1 LRPMVLQYAAFF
13 NDLLRLTKR
22 LNPPRLW
29 NYLMIY
35 IGFWLS
41 RLSGRVVVL
50 GRPFAVSAEVA
61 AICNLRC
68 PECIVG
74 LGKTI
79 RESKKMDT
87 ALFEQILKK
96 HRRHSF
102 YTNLYFQGEPF
113 LNRDLHHLI
122 GMASRLGYYTSVS
135 TNGHFLDEMRCREII
150 DAGLDRL
157 IVSMDGLDQ
166 ETYAFYRRGG
176 SWQKVADGLAAMAR
190 VKKELGAPSPM
201 LVVQFL
207 VNRKNEAQIP
217 ALKYF
222 ARQQGADVVE
232 LKSMQVYGEEGASA
246 FLPGDE
252 RFNRYAAKGKRKKK
266 GPCFRLWSHAV
277 YTSDG
282 VLVPCCYDKVPQHP
296 LGKETG
302 EDLWFSPAMHAFRK
316 KVMTR
321 REDTGICSN
330 CNE

>member
-1 LRPMVLQYAAFF
+1 M
-13 NDLLRLTKR
+13 TKR
-22 LNPPRLW
+22 LNPLRIW

-35 IGFWLS
+35 AGFWLS
-41 RLSGRVVVL
+41 RLTQKVVVF
-50 GRPFAVSAEVA
+50 GRPFALSAEVA
-61 AICNLRC
+61 AVCNLRC
-68 PECIVG
+68 PECMVG
-74 LGKTI
+74 LGNTI
-79 RESKKMDT
+79 RESKKMD
-87 ALFEQILKK
+87 APLFEQILKK

-122 GMASRLGYYTSVS
+122 GLASHIGYYTSVS
-135 TNGHFLDEMRCREII
+135 TNGHFLDEERCREII

-166 ETYAFYRRGG
+166 DTYAFYRRGG
-176 SWQKVADGLAAMAR
+176 TWQKVADGLATMAR
-190 VKKELGAPSPM
+190 VKREEGVRHPL
-201 LVVQFL
+201 LVLQFL
-207 VNRKNEAQIP
+207 VNRKNEGQIP
-217 ALKYF
+217 VLKDF
-222 ARQQGADVVE
+222 AREQGADVVE
-232 LKSMQVYGEEGASA
+232 LKSMQVYGEEGVSA
-246 FLPGDE
+246 FLPGDK

-296 LGKETG
+296 MGKGTG
-302 EDLWFSPAMHAFRK
+302 EDLWFSPEMHAFRK

-321 REDTGICSN
+321 REDAGICSN